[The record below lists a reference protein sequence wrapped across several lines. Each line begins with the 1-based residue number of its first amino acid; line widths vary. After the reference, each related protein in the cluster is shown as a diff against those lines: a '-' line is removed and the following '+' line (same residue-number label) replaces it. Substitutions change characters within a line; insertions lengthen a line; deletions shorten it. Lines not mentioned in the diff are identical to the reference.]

1 MASPDPP
8 VHHAVAD
15 ALHVVGVV
23 VVVVPVPV
31 LLVHPGQLAIR

>member
-23 VVVVPVPV
+23 VVVPVPV